1 MKVDGL
7 TTRLGSLG
15 IGMSHREEVDRV
27 AAKVRSHIAGSVRG
41 SLVGGTRR
49 CKLGGIA
56 EIN

>member
-1 MKVDGL
+1 MTVDGL

-27 AAKVRSHIAGSVRG
+27 AAKVRSDIAGSVS

-56 EIN
+56 ENN